1 MSQHFLLAYDI
12 RDPKRL
18 AKVAKVMENYGVR
31 VQKSIFEA
39 ALDTSAV
46 QQLRRDV
53 VQVLDLDEDG
63 VKLFPL
69 CERCR
74 QRITVFGE
82 GEQPDLFAAVVV
94 I

>member
-1 MSQHFLLAYDI
+1 MHYLLAYDI

-18 AKVAKVMENYGVR
+18 VKVAKVMENYGVR

-39 ALDTSAV
+39 VLDPGAI
-46 QQLRRDV
+46 QRLRLEL
-53 VQVLDLDEDG
+53 VQVLDLTDDG

-74 QRITVFGE
+74 QRISVFGQDE
-82 GEQPDLFAAVVV
+82 PTDLFEALVV